1 MSRTGHSED
10 SLWQTYGENTINESL
25 LEPEKKQDFIQ
36 NISVTCSYTIYI
48 LIIIVTF
55 VAIIGCIVYFIK

>member
-25 LEPEKKQDFIQ
+25 LEPEKKQYFIQ
-36 NISVTCSYTIYI
+36 NISVTCSYTIYT
-48 LIIIVTF
+48 LIITVTF
-55 VAIIGCIVYFIK
+55 IAIIGCMVYFIK